1 MTHGLSCLSDE
12 RMLDHRW
19 LIEHSAANCLSNYKI
34 GDWAVQRDQNRSWC
48 FCISVNLSP
57 QYLSQVKHR
66 LGEVE
71 VVCFFFFFGC
81 SCSSL
86 WGNWACCI
94 WWVCCS
100 SVMCSGVSWD
110 PVQGLRLRGLH
121 CLRWWFPYAGKG
133 SSQTL
138 RACASNQEAV
148 QRYLEYLETWHNFVI
163 T

>member
-1 MTHGLSCLSDE
+1 MNTCLTIYLNQTMWTSIKWC
-12 RMLDHRW
+12 LFK
-19 LIEHSAANCLSNYKI
+19 HSAANCLSKYAI
-34 GDWAVQRDQNRSWC
+34 GDWAVERVQNLSWC
-48 FCISVNLSP
+48 FCMSVNLSP

-71 VVCFFFFFGC
+71 LYVGFF

-100 SVMCSGVSWD
+100 SVVCSGVSWE
-110 PVQGLRLRGLH
+110 PALGLRLRGLH
-121 CLRWWFPYAGKG
+121 CLRWWFPYAGRG

-148 QRYLEYLETWHNFVI
+148 QRYLEYLETWRSFVI